1 MAPGPSQQHRSY
13 LLRLWRAGNGNA
25 PQWRLS
31 LEDTRTHERQ
41 GFNDLPS
48 LVAFLEHQ
56 LGRYAAPQSNRVERN
71 VTMHT
76 TVDLTQGRWRFHTIH
91 GLVSKD
97 HMAQHPAQTH
107 GPNSDVVFSFAPH
120 PEPLDLPEGVAL
132 SGTWLWS
139 EKIYPEDAWDHEYG
153 KGKFY
158 LKVFPASSG
167 ALPGHQIIEI
177 YQTEYHWSA
186 QETTGDLTIYT
197 GRLYQS
203 QLEGQP
209 PSPPVFFGY
218 GADNTGRQWLTF
230 TLAPSDVL
238 A

>member
-1 MAPGPSQQHRSY
+1 MSNMIDLSQG
-13 LLRLWRAGNGNA
+13 L
-25 PQWRLS
+25 
-31 LEDTRTHERQ
+31 
-41 GFNDLPS
+41 
-48 LVAFLEHQ
+48 
-56 LGRYAAPQSNRVERN
+56 
-71 VTMHT
+71 
-76 TVDLTQGRWRFHTIH
+76 WRFHTIH
-91 GLVSKD
+91 GIVSKD
-97 HMAQHPAQTH
+97 YMAQNRAQTH
-107 GPNSDVVFSFAPH
+107 GENSDFVVSFAPLSVAPI
-120 PEPLDLPEGVAL
+120 PESAKLPEGIVL
-132 SGTWLWS
+132 NDIWLRS
-139 EKIYPEDAWDHEYG
+139 VQIEPEDAWDHEYG

-167 ALPGHQIIEI
+167 AAAGHQIIEI